1 MKKSV
6 SSNIRSTAQA
16 RGFTLI
22 ELLVVMAIIGVLV
35 ALLLPA
41 VQAGREAA
49 RRTQCLNNLKQ
60 LGLAVHNF
68 HDAKRHVPSSIRPP
82 GLTNSPRIASLVFLL
97 PFIDRTN
104 LYNAFNQNVSW
115 GATENLPVS
124 RQRVSSFECPS
135 SPKPDRLDGV
145 PENLTTGTS
154 ATGIPWTPTIA
165 APTDYSP
172 VVAIDDRLAVTK
184 ADGTPG
190 LGYIEK
196 YGEGIIV
203 KNKKGT
209 FADVTDG
216 LSNTIMYAESA
227 GRPYLWRRGKQ
238 VSDLPTSVT
247 AGSPPTNQYVVNG
260 GGWVRPASDI
270 IVRGSNYE
278 GDTINGGKSGI
289 NATNGFDMLANGNFP
304 LPAPIGTDGT
314 SEIYSFH
321 TGGANVLFGDGS
333 ARLISDSIDF
343 KTLGQL
349 VTRDQGET
357 AAEGTF

>member
-1 MKKSV
+1 MKTFVTNRRRYVANS
-6 SSNIRSTAQA
+6 

-22 ELLVVMAIIGVLV
+22 ELLVVIAIIGVLV
-35 ALLLPA
+35 SLLLPA
-41 VQAGREAA
+41 VQAAREAA

-60 LGLAVHNF
+60 IGLAVHNF
-68 HDAKRHVPSSIRPP
+68 HDAKRIVPSSTRPP
-82 GLTNSPRIASLVFLL
+82 GLTNAPRISSLVFLL
-97 PFIDRTN
+97 PFLDRAN
-104 LYNAFNQNVSW
+104 LYNQFNQNVSW
-115 GATENLPVS
+115 GATENLAVS
-124 RQRVSSFECPS
+124 KQRISSYECPS

-145 PENLTTGTS
+145 PENLTTGS
-154 ATGIPWTPTIA
+154 GATGIPWTPTIA

-172 VVAIDDRLAVTK
+172 TVSIDDRLAVTK

-209 FADVTDG
+209 FADVSDG
-216 LSNTIMYAESA
+216 LSNTFMYVESA

-247 AGSPPTNQYVVNG
+247 AGSPPANKYVVNG

-278 GDTINGGKSGI
+278 GDTINGGKFGI
-289 NATNGFDMLANGNFP
+289 NATNGFDLLANANFP

-333 ARLISDSIDF
+333 VRLISDSLDF
-343 KTLGQL
+343 KLLGQL
-349 VTRDQGET
+349 VTRDQGEVI
-357 AAEGTF
+357 AEGTF